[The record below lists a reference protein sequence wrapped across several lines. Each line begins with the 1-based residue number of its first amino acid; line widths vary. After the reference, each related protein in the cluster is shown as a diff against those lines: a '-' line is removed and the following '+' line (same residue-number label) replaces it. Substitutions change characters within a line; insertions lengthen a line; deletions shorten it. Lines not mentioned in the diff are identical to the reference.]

1 MKTPMLRRPMRH
13 VNHGSNPRV
22 CAQRGSALIMVFS
35 LIAGV
40 ALLVFAGMNASITQ
54 EFLLNRNQLQQQYL
68 DEVAVAA
75 QAWYERMAPTIELS
89 GESVAEATLLGQ
101 IAPTRKF
108 GIRAQIGPR
117 FTKTVSP
124 WTQPSLGYRT
134 ILIWIPQSGGD
145 TTATSPTSDTPTL
158 DPLVVQAKAYR
169 TWSTL
174 GYQQTQLAQLSE
186 LLVRVG
192 SSLQSWARAQQGAH
206 YGMSLDNFFRQSDC
220 AAPAAPDHLP
230 CLDTYQDI
238 TTTRV
243 PGYLGLSNAEFAS
256 VLGYSVE
263 ISNLQNSSTTT
274 VPYSLSLRV
283 HSPISKS
290 DYLVSRIELPQ

>member
-1 MKTPMLRRPMRH
+1 MKTSMPRRPTRQ
-13 VNHGSNPRV
+13 VNQRSNSRV
-22 CAQRGSALIMVFS
+22 RAQRGSALIMVFS

-40 ALLVFAGMNASITQ
+40 ALLVMAGMNASITQ
-54 EFLLNRNQLQQQYL
+54 EYFLTRDQLQKQYL
-68 DEVAVAA
+68 DEVAASA
-75 QAWYERMAPTIELS
+75 QAWYERMAPTIELT
-89 GESVAEATLLGQ
+89 GESVSEATLLGQ

-117 FTKTVSP
+117 FTRTVSP

-134 ILIWIPQSGGD
+134 ILIWIPQSGSD
-145 TTATSPTSDTPTL
+145 TTAVSTTSDTPTL

-169 TWSTL
+169 TWSTF
-174 GYQQTQLAQLSE
+174 GYQQTQLAQLSD

-220 AAPAAPDHLP
+220 AAPATPDHLP
-230 CLDTYQDI
+230 CLDAYQDI
-238 TTTRV
+238 TTTSV
-243 PGYLGLSNAEFAS
+243 PSYLGLSKAEFAS
-256 VLGYSVE
+256 IWGYSVE
-263 ISNLQNSSTTT
+263 ISNLQNSSTAT

-283 HSPISKS
+283 HSPISAS
-290 DYLVSRIELPQ
+290 DYLISRIELP

>member
-1 MKTPMLRRPMRH
+1 MKAPMSRQPVRKINH
-13 VNHGSNPRV
+13 VSNPRV
-22 CAQRGSALIMVFS
+22 RAQRGSALIMVFS

-40 ALLVFAGMNASITQ
+40 ALLVMAGMNASITQ
-54 EFLLNRNQLQQQYL
+54 EYVLNRNQLQQQYL
-68 DEVAVAA
+68 DEVAAAA
-75 QAWYERMAPTIELS
+75 QAWYERVAPTIELS
-89 GESVAEATLLGQ
+89 GEPVSESTLLGQ

-145 TTATSPTSDTPTL
+145 TTATSTTSETPTL
-158 DPLVVQAKAYR
+158 DPLVVQAKAFR
-169 TWSTL
+169 TWSTF
-174 GYQQTQLAQLSE
+174 GYQQTQLAQLSD

-192 SSLQSWARAQQGAH
+192 SGLQGWARAQQGAH

-220 AAPAAPDHLP
+220 AAPATPDHLP

-238 TTTRV
+238 TTTSV
-243 PGYLGLSNAEFAS
+243 PSYLGLSNAEFSS
-256 VLGYSVE
+256 VWGYSVE
-263 ISNLQNSSTTT
+263 ISKLQNSSTAT

-283 HSPISKS
+283 HSPISAS
-290 DYLVSRIELPQ
+290 DYLISRIELP